1 MVLTTKERITPLRRY
16 LAELVQKKISNYG
29 KKPARW
35 NETLGGMAVVIMSRP
50 TNIPLNRDEV
60 VGGIKEIRRCCSS
73 TATVTTQLKMLASYG
88 LLKKEGGLKAGTA
101 YYLNFE
107 IPGEL
112 LASQD

>member
-1 MVLTTKERITPLRRY
+1 
-16 LAELVQKKISNYG
+16 LAELVQEKISNYG
-29 KKPARW
+29 KKTVRW

-73 TATVTTQLKMLASYG
+73 SSTVTTQLQILASYG
-88 LLKKEGGLKAGTA
+88 LLKKQGGLKAGTA

>member
-1 MVLTTKERITPLRRY
+1 MDKTTKESIKPLQKY
-16 LAELVQKKISNYG
+16 LAELVKGKISNYSR
-29 KKPARW
+29 KTTRW
-35 NETLGGMAVVIMSRP
+35 NETLSGLAVVIMSRP
-50 TNIPLNRDEV
+50 INMPLNRDEV

-73 TATVTTQLKMLASYG
+73 SATVTTQLQILASYG